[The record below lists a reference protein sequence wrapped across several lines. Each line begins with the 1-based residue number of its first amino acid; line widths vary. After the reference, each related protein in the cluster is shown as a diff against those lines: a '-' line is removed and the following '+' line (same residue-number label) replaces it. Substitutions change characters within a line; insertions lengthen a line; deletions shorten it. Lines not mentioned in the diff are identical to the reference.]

1 MDNETPEQKATR
13 EASEVAEKAT
23 IDRITAGVTAGVSAA
38 IPRIAESLK
47 PATPAV
53 AAPRLETQLVRPS
66 EEEII
71 EAISS
76 GNKAEGARLMRLRDQ
91 YDAAVREREMGTFR
105 SAGSAALGS
114 LAKQAA
120 ERFPHYKRFKAE
132 IDKRVD
138 EFCASTGQVP
148 TLDMFESAHKIA
160 IGDHYEE
167 LQSEL
172 REETLRKAREPEE
185 PLLPEGRRGAA
196 PEAAEPTSLK
206 DALVGNWDAEFRPK
220 RNALRGRTDEAELS
234 IMGFDGLKGFLKTR
248 KELEAV
254 DEETGGMGGMG
265 LDRDW
270 VWDNKSKG
278 EGHWV

>member
-1 MDNETPEQKATR
+1 MPETELTPEQKAT
-13 EASEVAEKAT
+13 ESADKAL
-23 IDRITAGVTAGVSAA
+23 IDRITAGVTAGVAAA
-38 IPRIAESLK
+38 IPRITESIK
-47 PATPAV
+47 PAAPAP
-53 AAPRLETQLVRPS
+53 AAPVQSAPQLIRPS

-91 YDAAVREREMGTFR
+91 YDAQVRASEMGSFR

-114 LAKQAA
+114 LARQAA
-120 ERFPHYKRFKAE
+120 ERFPNYKRFKAE

>member
-1 MDNETPEQKATR
+1 MPDNETPEQKAAR
-13 EASEVAEKAT
+13 EASEAAEKAT
-23 IDRITAGVTAGVSAA
+23 IDRITAGVTAGVAAA
-38 IPRIAESLK
+38 IPRITESIK
-47 PATPAV
+47 PAAPAP
-53 AAPRLETQLVRPS
+53 AAPIQAAPQLVRPS

-91 YDAAVREREMGTFR
+91 YDTQVREREMGTFR

-114 LAKQAA
+114 LARQAA
-120 ERFPHYKRFKAE
+120 ERFPNYKRFKAE

-185 PLLPEGRRGAA
+185 PMLPEGRRISTME
-196 PEAAEPTSLK
+196 PAEPTTLQE
-206 DALVGNWDAEFRPK
+206 ALAGDWKREFRTK
-220 RNALRGRTDEAELS
+220 SNALHGRSDEEELRMAGFRGGIKE
-234 IMGFDGLKGFLKTR
+234 FVKTR
-248 KELEAV
+248 KDMEALE
-254 DEETGGMGGMG
+254 EETNGSFG

-270 VWDNKSKG
+270 DKKTG
-278 EGHWV
+278 TWVN

>member
-1 MDNETPEQKATR
+1 MPEETPEQKAAR

-114 LAKQAA
+114 LARQAA

-185 PLLPEGRRGAA
+185 PLLPEGRRNVTQE
-196 PEAAEPTSLK
+196 PAEPTSLQE
-206 DALVGNWDAEFRPK
+206 ALAGDWNREFRPK
-220 RNALRGRTDEAELS
+220 KNAVHGRSDDEELRAA
-234 IMGFDGLKGFLKTR
+234 GFRGGLKEFVKTR
-248 KELEAV
+248 KDMEALE
-254 DEETGGMGGMG
+254 EETNGSFG

-270 VWDNKSKG
+270 DKKTGTWIQ
-278 EGHWV
+278 